1 MKTYSPYSCL
11 QYQEIIS
18 GSVISNRYLIQS
30 ILGQGELGR
39 IYSAV
44 DSYRFYEPCLL
55 RELNLP
61 DLDILKALDN
71 DLKAKLYRL
80 LKREAELLYQL
91 DHSQINKFFAYF
103 QEKGRFFLVQE
114 YIQEKSYANLLQ
126 QRIQQGQ
133 TFKETEI
140 IAWLINLLF
149 ILQYIHDRGIIHRN
163 IAPQNI
169 LQSASCNLPIL
180 INFGVGEQSLS
191 LIKQEYQHLSNS
203 LNSVA
208 SSLKVTKS
216 FANQI
221 AYAPYEQIK
230 LGLAF
235 PCSDLYALG
244 VTAIVLLTGKQPS
257 SLIDK
262 NTLEWRW
269 QFCTKVSKSFTQI
282 INKLLAY
289 NPKHRYQSAR
299 EVIKDLQSWQ
309 STQNVPKQKISNQLR
324 KVVKNNENPTQINNP
339 RRSRQEESRNRTKTL
354 SSVHT
359 SYSPSPQFIEI
370 CQHKLAYSI
379 GPIASLII
387 EEVLD
392 SNMYVSDEELIR
404 AIATEIPDW
413 QKSLEFQQAMQP
425 ETNSLI

>member
-1 MKTYSPYSCL
+1 MNAYSPYSCL

-44 DSYRFYEPCLL
+44 DSYRFYEPCILK
-55 RELNLP
+55 ELNLP
-61 DLDILKALDN
+61 CIDIFKALDN
-71 DLKAKLYRL
+71 DLKAKLYCL
-80 LKREAELLYQL
+80 LKQEAGLLYQL
-91 DHSQINKFFAYF
+91 DHCQINKFFAYF
-103 QEKGRFFLVQE
+103 QAKGRFFLVQE
-114 YIQEKSYANLLQ
+114 YIQGKSYDHLLQ
-126 QRIQQGQ
+126 QRIKQGQ

-140 IAWLINLLF
+140 IAWLINLLS
-149 ILQYIHDRGIIHRN
+149 ILQYIHDRKIIHRN

-169 LQSASCNLPIL
+169 IQSDSCDLPIL

-191 LIKQEYQHLSNS
+191 LITQEYQHLSHS
-203 LNSVA
+203 LNSVP
-208 SSLKVTKS
+208 SSLKVTRS
-216 FANQI
+216 FANKM

-244 VTAIVLLTGKQPS
+244 VSAIVLLTGKQPS
-257 SLIDK
+257 SLVDQ

-269 QFCTKVSKSFTQI
+269 QSYTRVSKSFTQI

-299 EVIKDLQSWQ
+299 EVIKDLRSCQQ
-309 STQNVPKQKISNQLR
+309 AQNLTNQKISSQPI
-324 KVVKNNENPTQINNP
+324 KVVENNEYPTQVNNP
-339 RRSRQEESRNRTKTL
+339 PRAKQEEPRNRPKTL
-354 SSVHT
+354 SSIPK
-359 SYSPSPQFIEI
+359 SYSPSSQFIQI
-370 CQHKLAYSI
+370 CQQKLAYYI
-379 GPIASLII
+379 GPMANVII
-387 EEVLD
+387 EEALD
-392 SNMYVSDEELIR
+392 SDMYVSNEELIR